1 MKTGHCRYRDT
12 CVYDHPSHA
21 AVSLSQV
28 SPVPVI
34 LATPFSSSLF
44 AFHISHHAT
53 SLQPSTH
60 PCTYTQY
67 TLTHTHTHTHTYTLT
82 HSYDQV
88 QLKHPVPSSLI
99 FTLIQPTR
107 ALLCASNLL
116 PPCRSRQG
124 SGNFTPLPLH
134 STPGSSRLAF
144 MPRANKEHAA
154 ASR

>member
-1 MKTGHCRYRDT
+1 M
-12 CVYDHPSHA
+12 YDHPSHA

-82 HSYDQV
+82 HTHSHTHSQTHAHTHAHTKY
-88 QLKHPVPSSLI
+88 
-99 FTLIQPTR
+99 TLTHTHKAHARTTAQ
-107 ALLCASNLL
+107 A
-116 PPCRSRQG
+116 G
-124 SGNFTPLPLH
+124 LPLRPTQSVCPFYLKKADCKYKEACKYH
-134 STPGSSRLAF
+134 HPPLKPVWAGEAVG
-144 MPRANKEHAA
+144 NK
-154 ASR
+154 